1 MTQLKKQIP
10 NILTV
15 VRLVLALLCAYFAL
29 NMDQDSL
36 IISFILFMIAS
47 ATDYLDGY
55 LARKWNIV
63 STFGKFIDPIA
74 DKVLILGVLI
84 VFSYKGVIPWY
95 LTAIVAFR
103 EISLTVIRTLLMF
116 KKVVIA
122 STMSGKVKTFSQ
134 VIAIIIIYVIV
145 YFRNQISNT
154 LFQYIIWILM
164 VWIVV
169 TTIYSGVRFVMK
181 NRKEIEKLAIEEAN

>member
-1 MTQLKKQIP
+1 MRVKKQIP

-29 NMDQDSL
+29 NMDKESL
-36 IISFILFMIAS
+36 IISFALFMIAS

-103 EISLTVIRTLLMF
+103 EVSLTIIRTLLMF

-145 YFRNQISNT
+145 YFRNQISHT
-154 LFQYIIWILM
+154 VFQYIIWILM

-169 TTIYSGVRFVMK
+169 TTIYSGVRFVIK
-181 NRKEIEKLAIEEAN
+181 NRKEIEKLAIEEV